1 MSARIFLSDPEG
13 AGSSE
18 LCLSDCCDINDT
30 NHPRG
35 EQSLFQCS
43 YPLFKVK
50 KKIKSLV
57 STTFARLDGIVL
69 ARNSIDFLARA
80 QQ

>member
-1 MSARIFLSDPEG
+1 MARIFLSDPEG

-18 LCLSDCCDINDT
+18 LWLSDCCDINDT
-30 NHPRG
+30 NRPRG

-50 KKIKSLV
+50 KKKKITGFYHFS
-57 STTFARLDGIVL
+57 RLDGNFL